1 MDSRDGFGASNVCGL
16 DYIPKEGADN
26 YSNIPIL
33 VRCDPTYLFD
43 EQPRQQRS
51 YG

>member
-16 DYIPKEGADN
+16 DYIPKEGVDN

-33 VRCDPTYLFD
+33 VRCDPTYIFD
-43 EQPRQQRS
+43 EQLRQQRS